1 MPSTSRAVRPAS
13 RIARRIASTAI
24 ARVVRPEA
32 REYSVSPT
40 PTTQYWSRRVFIA
53 PPCRARAPSRAIL
66 AGPRSAR
73 RLRAHEEDDRAD
85 VQERREQ
92 PREVVAPGR
101 VVDRAR
107 DERSPPCHHP
117 GQREEEPDELARL
130 AAAEEVADDRGEE
143 RGDRAVRVAED
154 ERAAEEQGEAAI
166 GEEEAEEAD
175 GLERHRDPDGGLA
188 PDPVR
193 DRAHDEAAGDG
204 ADAERRHQELG
215 HGWQHDGPDA
225 RAARRE
231 ADRDAAPRD
240 EPFHDRRVAWHVR
253 GGHAER
259 RHETVQQVR
268 LPELGDER
276 HAGERRTEED
286 PTGGDHDARAPEVG
300 ESPGR
305 KAEDAVGEGVDGERA
320 GEARAAPAELL
331 EEGAEE
337 DAERVLGTVGDEEDE
352 ERARDDDPAVENF
365 QA

>member
-107 DERSPPCHHP
+107 DERPPPCHHP

-193 DRAHDEAAGDG
+193 DRAHA
-204 ADAERRHQELG
+204 
-215 HGWQHDGPDA
+215 A

-231 ADRDAAPRD
+231 ADGDAGPRD

-259 RHETVQQVR
+259 RHETVEQVR

-365 QA
+365 QV

>member
-40 PTTQYWSRRVFIA
+40 PTTQYVSRRVFIA
-53 PPCRARAPSRAIL
+53 PPCRASAPSRAIL

-73 RLRAHEEDDRAD
+73 RLRQDKEDDRAD

-107 DERSPPCHHP
+107 DERPPPRHHP

-130 AAAEEVADDRGEE
+130 AAAAEVADDRGEQ

-154 ERAAEEQGEAAI
+154 ERAAEEQGEAAA

-175 GLERHRDPDGGLA
+175 RRERHRDPDGERA

-193 DRAHDEAAGDG
+193 DRAHDEAARDG
-204 ADAERRHQELG
+204 ADAPRP
-215 HGWQHDGPDA
+215 DGP
-225 RAARRE
+225 RAGQGGVAEITRERHDVNERDEDGNARR
-231 ADRDAAPRD
+231 
-240 EPFHDRRVAWHVR
+240 
-253 GGHAER
+253 
-259 RHETVQQVR
+259 
-268 LPELGDER
+268 
-276 HAGERRTEED
+276 GER
-286 PTGGDHDARAPEVG
+286 
-300 ESPGR
+300 
-305 KAEDAVGEGVDGERA
+305 
-320 GEARAAPAELL
+320 
-331 EEGAEE
+331 GAEHP
-337 DAERVLGTVGDEEDE
+337 
-352 ERARDDDPAVENF
+352 ERARPDHAS
-365 QA
+365 

>member
-40 PTTQYWSRRVFIA
+40 PTTQYLSRRVFIA
-53 PPCRARAPSRAIL
+53 PPCRASAPSRAIL

-85 VQERREQ
+85 VQERREH

-107 DERSPPCHHP
+107 DERPPPCHHP

-154 ERAAEEQGEAAI
+154 ERAAEEQGEAAA

-175 GLERHRDPDGGLA
+175 GLERHCDPDGGLA

-204 ADAERRHQELG
+204 ADAERRDDPGAGQRRVPEV
-215 HGWQHDGPDA
+215 A
-225 RAARRE
+225 RERDEVNERDEDRDPRRRE
-231 ADRDAAPRD
+231 
-240 EPFHDRRVAWHVR
+240 R
-253 GGHAER
+253 GA
-259 RHETVQQVR
+259 
-268 LPELGDER
+268 
-276 HAGERRTEED
+276 
-286 PTGGDHDARAPEVG
+286 
-300 ESPGR
+300 
-305 KAEDAVGEGVDGERA
+305 
-320 GEARAAPAELL
+320 
-331 EEGAEE
+331 
-337 DAERVLGTVGDEEDE
+337 
-352 ERARDDDPAVENF
+352 
-365 QA
+365 

>member
-40 PTTQYWSRRVFIA
+40 PTTQYLSRRVFIA
-53 PPCRARAPSRAIL
+53 PPYRASAPSRAIL
-66 AGPRSAR
+66 AGPRFAR

-85 VQERREQ
+85 VQERREH

-107 DERSPPCHHP
+107 DERPPPCHHP

-143 RGDRAVRVAED
+143 RGDRAVRVAE
-154 ERAAEEQGEAAI
+154 EEGEAAA

-204 ADAERRHQELG
+204 ADAERR
-215 HGWQHDGPDA
+215 DGP
-225 RAARRE
+225 
-231 ADRDAAPRD
+231 
-240 EPFHDRRVAWHVR
+240 
-253 GGHAER
+253 G
-259 RHETVQQVR
+259 
-268 LPELGDER
+268 
-276 HAGERRTEED
+276 AGQ
-286 PTGGDHDARAPEVG
+286 G
-300 ESPGR
+300 
-305 KAEDAVGEGVDGERA
+305 
-320 GEARAAPAELL
+320 
-331 EEGAEE
+331 
-337 DAERVLGTVGDEEDE
+337 
-352 ERARDDDPAVENF
+352 
-365 QA
+365 